1 MSGASARLLDPE
13 EALRDPGLRAEL
25 DRLAQ
30 GDPTRTLAWFALWR
44 RAFAPKAPAILAL
57 AEDAGAGPFAALAV
71 VGRRLGGRLGAQAL
85 AGGVNGHSQ
94 RSLALA
100 APGREREAAG
110 RWLAALERAGGW
122 DLLRLQGLADPS
134 IATPLA
140 EAARAAG
147 LFPRERHAFVH
158 ALRRA
163 GTPWPEA
170 EAAITAGT
178 RRSRARLWRQLERAG
193 GPAPVR
199 LHRGRRDG
207 ARALAAYAEAE
218 RRSWK
223 GGPGGETIFAT
234 PAQRRFY
241 EGLAEV
247 FDHAFEVRLVEQAGR
262 VLAGLV
268 SVRGPDDGPD
278 ARLATLKTFY
288 AAEAA
293 KHSPGWQLLREA
305 ARAAHESEGI
315 AAVDFQAPPRL
326 ALGWSTPGAEAAFLD
341 LDLWASGPR
350 ARILRA
356 AHAARRRVASS
367 ARPIARLV
375 LE

>member
-13 EALRDPGLRAEL
+13 EALRDPGLRADL

-44 RAFAPKAPAILAL
+44 RAFAPKAPALLAL
-57 AEDAGAGPFAALAV
+57 AEDAGAGPFGALAV
-71 VGRRLGGRLGAQAL
+71 VSRRLGGRLGAHAL

-100 APGREREAAG
+100 APGREGEATG
-110 RWLAALERAGGW
+110 RWLTALERAGGW
-122 DLLRLQGLADPS
+122 DLLRLQGLPDPS
-134 IATPLA
+134 LAAPLA
-140 EAARAAG
+140 AAAREAG
-147 LFPRERHAFVH
+147 LLPRERHAFVH

-199 LHRGRRDG
+199 LHRGRRAG
-207 ARALAAYAEAE
+207 VRALAAYAEAE

-223 GGPGGETIFAT
+223 AGPGGETIFAT

-247 FDHAFEVRLVEQAGR
+247 FDDAFEVRLVEQAGR

-268 SVRGPDDGPD
+268 SVRGPDGPE

-288 AAEAA
+288 AAETA

-350 ARILRA
+350 ARVLRA
-356 AHAARRRVASS
+356 AQAARRRVARF

-375 LE
+375 VE